1 MTGNVQS
8 ANSNP
13 YAVVALVLGIS
24 SLAPFVGFVL
34 AILVDGL
41 MDPVSWMVLVPFVG
55 VLAFV
60 GFVPVVLGFVGFVPV
75 VLGIVFGGIGISKA
89 PPRRGMSHWGLWL
102 SILGLV
108 WPVFALGWLGAQL
121 SQ

>member
-41 MDPVSWMVLVPFVG
+41 MDPVSWMVLAPFVG

-60 GFVPVVLGFVGFVPV
+60 GFVPVVLGFVGFAPV

>member
-41 MDPVSWMVLVPFVG
+41 MDPVSWMVLAPFVG

-60 GFVPVVLGFVGFVPV
+60 GFVPVVLGFVGFAPV

-121 SQ
+121 AQ

>member
-41 MDPVSWMVLVPFVG
+41 MDPVSWMVLAPFVG

-60 GFVPVVLGFVGFVPV
+60 GFVPVVLGFV
-75 VLGIVFGGIGISKA
+75 FGGIDISKA

-121 SQ
+121 FQ

>member
-41 MDPVSWMVLVPFVG
+41 MDPVSWMVLAPFVG
-55 VLAFV
+55 VLA
-60 GFVPVVLGFVGFVPV
+60 FVGFVPV

>member
-24 SLAPFVGFVL
+24 SVAPFVGFVL
-34 AILVDGL
+34 AVLVDGL
-41 MDPVSWMVLVPFVG
+41 MDPVSWMILAPFVG
-55 VLAFV
+55 VLAPFV
-60 GFVPVVLGFVGFVPV
+60 GFAPV

-108 WPVFALGWLGAQL
+108 WPLFALGWLGAQL